1 MSSYTLEQHGFA
13 KPLILEKIDK
23 LFAYRVRDLV
33 SLLQIVVVSN

>member
-1 MSSYTLEQHGFA
+1 MFSHTLEQHGFA
-13 KPLILEKIDK
+13 ELLMLEKIDK